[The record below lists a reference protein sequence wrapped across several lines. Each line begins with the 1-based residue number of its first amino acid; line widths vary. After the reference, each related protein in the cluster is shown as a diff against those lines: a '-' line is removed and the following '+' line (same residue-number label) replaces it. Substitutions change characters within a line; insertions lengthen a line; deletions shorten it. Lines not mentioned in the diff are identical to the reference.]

1 MKCLECRYV
10 NIIEYGCK
18 GFIGETIIRCDMCN
32 EVYGEMEDC
41 EDFEDK
47 IIDDEYADED
57 TLPCGCCAC
66 GCSCNDNENNQDI
79 VCRP

>member
-18 GFIGETIIRCDMCN
+18 GFIGETVIRCNVCN
-32 EVYGEMEDC
+32 EVNSEMEDC

-47 IIDDEYADED
+47 ED
-57 TLPCGCCAC
+57 
-66 GCSCNDNENNQDI
+66 
-79 VCRP
+79 